1 MTPRTTRNAPD
12 PPPDERIVVYR
23 IGCFCLYSALL
34 RSSFSS
40 CCCDNWL
47 ANTLFT
53 QPALAVGGGG
63 ACPNAGRWGTSAAAP
78 TVERPLLSAIVQQLY
93 RQPQL
98 TYATDHPGNIIPALR
113 FTFEVTPPSDAGG
126 RRPRPSET
134 GAGRPG

>member
-1 MTPRTTRNAPD
+1 M
-12 PPPDERIVVYR
+12 
-23 IGCFCLYSALL
+23 L
-34 RSSFSS
+34 
-40 CCCDNWL
+40 
-47 ANTLFT
+47 
-53 QPALAVGGGG
+53 
-63 ACPNAGRWGTSAAAP
+63 GTCAAAP